1 MFENVESKWIITNF
15 VKKKKQEEKLKLQ
28 FPFFLIKPPA
38 KLK

>member
-15 VKKKKQEEKLKLQ
+15 VKEEEEERLKLQ